1 MNRRHAQGLL
11 LGALAAPTL
20 AARGQTAATLAPD
33 VDLPGSSVAARLSD
47 LRGRLV
53 YLDFWASWCGPCR
66 LSFPWMNQLH
76 AAHQARGLV
85 VLAVNLDAR
94 RADADQAAQRRQVF
108 ERAIARQGQP
118 ALHVGQARQAAQA
131 LQRAVVGAESA
142 RRFAI
147 KGMPSSALIDR
158 QGLLLFMHRGFRPDD
173 GPALEARIVAALA

>member
-1 MNRRHAQGLL
+1 MCIRDR
-11 LGALAAPTL
+11 

-94 RADADQAAQRRQVF
+94 RADADAF
-108 ERAIARQGQP
+108 LARQP
-118 ALHVGQARQAAQA
+118 ARFSLAFDA
-131 LQRAVVGAESA
+131 GAESA